1 MKNIY
6 EILKAFELE
15 IPEDKKESFEKEL
28 NSNYKTIKEVE
39 GIKEKLSSAESAKT
53 KLQED
58 LKNRDTDLANVKKE
72 LEEAGEDTKKLEDLT
87 EKLKTLQDDYSEQQ
101 KKYTKQLDDQKYEF
115 AIKELA
121 SGLKF
126 SSNSAK
132 KSFLRDL
139 MDNKL
144 SMKDEE
150 VLGFKDFVDKYKEQD
165 AGAFVVEDDDPNKN
179 QKSKPKFADK
189 TRKIDEPE
197 PKNDE
202 PKNRPL
208 VW

>member
-6 EILKAFELE
+6 EILKQFGIE

-28 NSNYKTIKEVE
+28 NSNYKTVKEVD
-39 GIKEKLSSAESAKT
+39 GIKEKLSSAETAKT
-53 KLQED
+53 KLEED
-58 LKNRDTDLANVKKE
+58 LEKRDADLADVQKQ
-72 LEEAGEDTKKLEDLT
+72 LDEAGKDTEKLEDLT
-87 EKLKTLQDDYSEQQ
+87 EKLTTLQTDYSEQQ

-115 AIKELA
+115 AIKELT

-150 VLGFKDFVDKYKEQD
+150 VLGFKDFVEKYKQQD
-165 AGAFVVEDDDPNKN
+165 AGAFVVEEDEDPEPNK
-179 QKSKPKFADK
+179 KPKFANK

-197 PKNDE
+197 SKKDE
-202 PKNRPL
+202 PKERPL
-208 VW
+208 IW

>member
-6 EILKAFELE
+6 EILKAFEIE
-15 IPEDKKESFEKEL
+15 VPEDKKESFEKEL
-28 NSNYKTIKEVE
+28 NSNYKTIKEVD

-58 LKNRDTDLANVKKE
+58 LKNRDEDLANVKKE
-72 LEEAGEDTKKLEDLT
+72 LEEAGEDAKKLEDLT

-101 KKYTKQLDDQKYEF
+101 KKYTKQLEDQKYEF

-165 AGAFVVEDDDPNKN
+165 AGAFVVEDEDPEPNK
-179 QKSKPKFADK
+179 KPKFADK
-189 TRKIDEPE
+189 TRKIEEPE

-202 PKNRPL
+202 PKSRPL

>member
-28 NSNYKTIKEVE
+28 NSNYKTIKEVD

-58 LKNRDTDLANVKKE
+58 LKNHDADLANVKKE

-165 AGAFVVEDDDPNKN
+165 AGAFVVEDDPNKN

>member
-28 NSNYKTIKEVE
+28 NSNYKTIKEVD

-58 LKNRDTDLANVKKE
+58 LKNRDEDLANVKKE
-72 LEEAGEDTKKLEDLT
+72 LEEAGEDAKKLEDLT
-87 EKLKTLQDDYSEQQ
+87 EKLKTLQNDYSEQQ

-139 MDNKL
+139 MENKL

-165 AGAFVVEDDDPNKN
+165 AGAFVVEDDDPNKH
-179 QKSKPKFADK
+179 QKSKPKFSDK
-189 TRKIDEPE
+189 TRKIDKPEPE
-197 PKNDE
+197 NDE
-202 PKNRPL
+202 PKIRPL

>member
-165 AGAFVVEDDDPNKN
+165 AGAFVTEEEDLDPDK
-179 QKSKPKFADK
+179 KSKPKFADK

-197 PKNDE
+197 PKKDE
-202 PKNRPL
+202 PKSRPL

>member
-28 NSNYKTIKEVE
+28 NSNYKTIKEVD

-53 KLQED
+53 KLQD
-58 LKNRDTDLANVKKE
+58 DLAKRDADLADVQKQLDEAGKDTE
-72 LEEAGEDTKKLEDLT
+72 KLEELT
-87 EKLKTLQDDYSEQQ
+87 EKLKTLQNDYSEQQ

-139 MDNKL
+139 MENKL

-165 AGAFVVEDDDPNKN
+165 AGAFVVEDEDTNKN

-189 TRKIDEPE
+189 ARKIDKPEPE
-197 PKNDE
+197 NDE
-202 PKNRPL
+202 PKSRPL

>member
-28 NSNYKTIKEVE
+28 NSNYKTIKEVD

-58 LKNRDTDLANVKKE
+58 LKNRDADLANVKKE

-179 QKSKPKFADK
+179 QKSKPKFTDK

-197 PKNDE
+197 LKNDE
-202 PKNRPL
+202 PRNRPL

>member
-28 NSNYKTIKEVE
+28 NSNYKTIKEVD

-58 LKNRDTDLANVKKE
+58 LKNRDEDLANVKKE
-72 LEEAGEDTKKLEDLT
+72 LEEAGEDAKKLEDLT
-87 EKLKTLQDDYSEQQ
+87 EKLKTLQNDYSEQQ

-139 MDNKL
+139 MENKL

-165 AGAFVVEDDDPNKN
+165 AGAFVVEDEDPNKN
-179 QKSKPKFADK
+179 KKSKPKFADK

-197 PKNDE
+197 PENDE
-202 PKNRPL
+202 PKSRPL

>member
-28 NSNYKTIKEVE
+28 NSNYKTIKEVD

-53 KLQED
+53 KLEED
-58 LKNRDTDLANVKKE
+58 LEKRDADLADVQKQLDEAGKDTE
-72 LEEAGEDTKKLEDLT
+72 KLEELT
-87 EKLKTLQDDYSEQQ
+87 EKLKTLQNDYSEQQ

-132 KSFLRDL
+132 KSFLGDL
-139 MDNKL
+139 MENKL

-165 AGAFVVEDDDPNKN
+165 AGAFVVEDEDPNKN

-189 TRKIDEPE
+189 ARKIDKPEPE
-197 PKNDE
+197 NDE
-202 PKNRPL
+202 PKSRPL

>member
-6 EILKAFELE
+6 EILKQFGID

-28 NSNYKTIKEVE
+28 NSNYKTIKEVD

-53 KLQED
+53 KLEED
-58 LKNRDTDLANVKKE
+58 LEKRDADLADVQKQ
-72 LEEAGEDTKKLEDLT
+72 LDEAGKDTEKLEDLT
-87 EKLKTLQDDYSEQQ
+87 EKLKTLQTDYSEQQ

-115 AIKELA
+115 AIKELT

-150 VLGFKDFVDKYKEQD
+150 VLGFKDFVEKYKQQD
-165 AGAFVVEDDDPNKN
+165 AGAFVVEDDDDPESGK
-179 QKSKPKFADK
+179 KPKFANK

-197 PKNDE
+197 SKKDE
-202 PKNRPL
+202 PKDRPL
-208 VW
+208 IW

>member
-58 LKNRDTDLANVKKE
+58 LKNRDEDLANVKKE

>member
-28 NSNYKTIKEVE
+28 NSNYKTIKEVD

-58 LKNRDTDLANVKKE
+58 LKNRDEDLANVKKE
-72 LEEAGEDTKKLEDLT
+72 LEEAGEDAKKLEDLT

-165 AGAFVVEDDDPNKN
+165 AGAFVVEDEDPNKN